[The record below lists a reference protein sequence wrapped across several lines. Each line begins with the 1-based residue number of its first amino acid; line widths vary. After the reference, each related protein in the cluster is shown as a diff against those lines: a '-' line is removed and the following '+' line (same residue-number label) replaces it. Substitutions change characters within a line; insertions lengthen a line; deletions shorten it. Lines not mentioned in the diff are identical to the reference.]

1 MKMKLNF
8 YFILLG
14 LIIIVLAK
22 KKKTTTEITIVTDDD
37 LDEREELDVVEEEE
51 EESISKQEIEI
62 ERKKRK
68 NATDSESGK
77 DKKDDSGK
85 KGGKGEEDDEEG
97 GKGKKG
103 EKDDEEG
110 KDGKKGK
117 DGDEEGNEDEEGEG
131 EDKEKNKSGEE
142 KEKEKEKEREIRES
156 KKDPNYVIPPEK
168 ILVIKAPY
176 QDNEDYI
183 ISPLG
188 LGTPVNFVPLQ
199 IDTTSYKSWVS
210 SASNKDKSN
219 SFSYDKKD
227 SKTAEDPGEWDT
239 VVDEEGTISGNVIY
253 DNAHLGKFEI
263 NHFKFIEAVEY
274 EDDFKDYKFGKM
286 GLGNCYHA
294 DDKNEEYCLIQRLKD
309 SGSIERRIFSLREY
323 SDTHGEI
330 VIGDVSSVAKEKDYP
345 LLSVVGKDVYEDIED
360 DEFKMSW
367 LTKVSH
373 VIFKNGSGKIK
384 NIFKNNI
391 YTEDALASFDS
402 SSHYI
407 EAPYSY
413 INEFQ
418 EKMFDKY
425 YPNICRKVNNGGTY
439 MFLCNKEKYEEYEK
453 TNKDLSFIIVMDGN
467 GFEIPMDLLF
477 EQTRKNDYEFFV
489 HFKDYEQ
496 NIWNLGH
503 PFFHQYTIIFDYDNQ
518 EIGIHGENILDLKD
532 ETDSFLSGLGKRSW
546 WKTALWILFILLI
559 LIGVCLFLRY
569 LGRKYRLDNGV
580 SPSLVDNESVDDL
593 SFAPGQKVN

>member
-62 ERKKRK
+62 EKKKRK
-68 NATDSESGK
+68 NATDSESEK

-103 EKDDEEG
+103 EKDD
-110 KDGKKGK
+110 GKKGK
-117 DGDEEGNEDEEGEG
+117 DGDEEGNEDEEGE
-131 EDKEKNKSGEE
+131 DKEKSGE
-142 KEKEKEKEREIRES
+142 KKEKEKEREIRES

-345 LLSVVGKDVYEDIED
+345 LLSVVGKDVYLKIIYIL
-360 DEFKMSW
+360 KM
-367 LTKVSH
+367 L
-373 VIFKNGSGKIK
+373 
-384 NIFKNNI
+384 
-391 YTEDALASFDS
+391 
-402 SSHYI
+402 
-407 EAPYSY
+407 
-413 INEFQ
+413 
-418 EKMFDKY
+418 
-425 YPNICRKVNNGGTY
+425 
-439 MFLCNKEKYEEYEK
+439 
-453 TNKDLSFIIVMDGN
+453 
-467 GFEIPMDLLF
+467 
-477 EQTRKNDYEFFV
+477 
-489 HFKDYEQ
+489 
-496 NIWNLGH
+496 
-503 PFFHQYTIIFDYDNQ
+503 
-518 EIGIHGENILDLKD
+518 
-532 ETDSFLSGLGKRSW
+532 
-546 WKTALWILFILLI
+546 
-559 LIGVCLFLRY
+559 
-569 LGRKYRLDNGV
+569 
-580 SPSLVDNESVDDL
+580 
-593 SFAPGQKVN
+593 